1 MRASCDISS
10 TTMRCQSVALLNVAE
25 LLLLL
30 LAHES
35 KVHGLTS
42 RIGVGKYR
50 VFTTTTRLEVRAD
63 DNGNDRLEDVS
74 QRSLLA
80 EGKERLLSIKWDD
93 IGSMLLEEAKD
104 VSKSVALAFTPVFQ
118 SDSSTSAQDILQICD
133 ELDALES
140 GTATVDGS
148 SGAARQD
155 GGTAGSQSPTSA
167 ALRRQALKYARYE
180 LLAKLMRS
188 DYSSYVATAIYLSPS
203 RIPRC
208 ELPNV
213 QDIPYHQ
220 NTNGATASASSAMLD
235 ERGQPLVP
243 DCTLSNMAYQEN
255 LLDQLL
261 LSIFRKL
268 VTQHT
273 GGVTSKIPG
282 ILGLLEQGRTFMLQ
296 PNQTA
301 EAQHTMVQNTLSGL
315 MTPVLPPFYRIFMA
329 GMVPSAVPVIGGRQF
344 GPWFYAPF
352 LTALVTPTFFGFLV
366 GPSRPN
372 RRQDGQHGGLVVEK
386 CKFLQESG
394 CKGLC
399 LHQCKLPAQQFFA
412 DTLGVPLT
420 VTPNFVTQEC
430 QWSFGQVPVPV
441 ADDPSFPKGCLTGCA
456 SRQAVNEMQPFGQS
470 SFVDLCN

>member
-1 MRASCDISS
+1 M
-10 TTMRCQSVALLNVAE
+10 MGGQSLAILHVTLVV
-25 LLLLL
+25 LLLWLA
-30 LAHES
+30 AHES
-35 KVHGLTS
+35 TVHGLTS
-42 RIGVGKYR
+42 KIGVVKCRAFARTIR
-50 VFTTTTRLEVRAD
+50 VKVRAD
-63 DNGNDRLEDVS
+63 GTQNDGLEAS
-74 QRSLLA
+74 QGSLLE
-80 EGKERLLSIKWDD
+80 EGRERLLNVKWEDV
-93 IGSMLLEEAKD
+93 GSMLLEEAKD
-104 VSKSVALAFTPVFQ
+104 VSKSIALAFTPLVQ
-118 SDSSTSAQDILQICD
+118 SDSSTTAQDILQICD
-133 ELDALES
+133 ELDALDS
-140 GTATVDGS
+140 GSTEVDGN
-148 SGAARQD
+148 SGATRQD
-155 GGTAGSQSPTSA
+155 GGTGSSQSPTSA
-167 ALRRQALKYARYE
+167 ALRRQALKFARYE
-180 LLAKLMRS
+180 LLSKLMRS
-188 DYSSYVATAIYLSPS
+188 DYSSYVTTATYLSPS

-213 QDIPYHQ
+213 QDIPYSQ
-220 NTNGATASASSAMLD
+220 DSMSATTASSALLD
-235 ERGQPLVP
+235 QNGEPLVP
-243 DCTLSNMAYQEN
+243 DCALSNMVYNES

-273 GGVTSKIPG
+273 GGVTSNVPG

-301 EAQHTMVQNTLSGL
+301 EAQHAMVQNTLSGL

-329 GMVPSAVPVIGGRQF
+329 GMVPSAVPVVGGRQF

-441 ADDPSFPKGCLTGCA
+441 ADDASFPKGCLAGCA
-456 SRQAVNEMQPFGQS
+456 SRQAVNEMQRNGKS
-470 SFVDLCN
+470 VVVDLCN